1 MGEIGEIILIAKLQ
15 QKDPSALDY
24 IINTYGKA
32 VYSLVYNILKDLASS
47 EDIEECVSDV
57 FVAAWE
63 RSCEYDPTRGALK
76 TWLLLLTKYKA
87 LDYRRKIYGER
98 KIVREGRNE
107 AISPRQVEEMVLIR
121 EEIKRV
127 TDCLETMTEL
137 DQKIFYHRYF
147 FYESADSIARR
158 FNLTIR
164 AVENR
169 LWRIRKR
176 IKESCEVERVVS
188 HERI

>member
-1 MGEIGEIILIAKLQ
+1 MGEIGEAKLIAKLQ
-15 QKDPSALDY
+15 QKDPVALEY
-24 IINTYGKA
+24 VMNTYGKA
-32 VYSLVYNILKDLASS
+32 VYSLAFNILKDLASS

-63 RSCEYDPTRGALK
+63 RSCEYDPARGTLK

-87 LDYRRKIYGER
+87 LDYRRKIYGDR
-98 KIVREGRNE
+98 KIVREEREE
-107 AISPRQVEEMVLIR
+107 AVSPRQLEEMVLTR
-121 EEIKRV
+121 EEIKQV
-127 TDCLETMTEL
+127 IDCLGTMTEL

-188 HERI
+188 RERI